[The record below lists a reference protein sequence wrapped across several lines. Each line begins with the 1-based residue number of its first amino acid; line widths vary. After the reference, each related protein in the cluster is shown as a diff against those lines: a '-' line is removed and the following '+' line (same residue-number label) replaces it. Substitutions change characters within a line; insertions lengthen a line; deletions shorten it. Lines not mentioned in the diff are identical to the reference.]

1 MLGAPDSKEHH
12 AAGRG
17 QMRILVVE
25 DELRMLE
32 LLRKGLYESG
42 CAVMTA
48 VDGET
53 GLEIALA
60 HEFDAIVLDIGLP
73 RRDGY
78 SVAKALRERKRAT
91 PVLML
96 TARDAEDDIIRGLD
110 LGADDYMTKPFSFPE
125 LVARL
130 QSITRPQREETA
142 GKIEA
147 GDLVVD
153 PIRHS
158 VKRAN
163 TNIDLTRSEF
173 ALLGRLA
180 RSAGSCVPRHTLAE
194 SVWGSDPGVSPGALD
209 VLVNALRRKID
220 EPFNHKLIGTV
231 RGAGYVLKHNSAA
244 NGGTAR

>member
-1 MLGAPDSKEHH
+1 
-12 AAGRG
+12 
-17 QMRILVVE
+17 MRILVVE

-32 LLRKGLYESG
+32 LLRKGLYEHDF
-42 CAVMTA
+42 AVMTA
-48 VDGET
+48 SDGET

-73 RRDGY
+73 LRDGY
-78 SVAKALRERKRAT
+78 SFAQTLRERNRTT

-96 TARDAEDDIIRGLD
+96 TARDTEDDIIRGLD

-130 QSITRPQREETA
+130 QSITRPHREETG

-153 PIRHS
+153 PIRHT
-158 VKRAN
+158 VTR
-163 TNIDLTRSEF
+163 TNASIDLTRTEF
-173 ALLGRLA
+173 ALLERLV
-180 RSAGSCVPRHTLAE
+180 RNAGNCVSRQALAE
-194 SVWGSDPGVSPGALD
+194 SVWGSQPEVTPGALD

-220 EPFNHKLIGTV
+220 APFKHKLIRTV
-231 RGAGYVLKHNSAA
+231 RGAGYLLHHQTTL
-244 NGGTAR
+244 GGRAQP

>member
-1 MLGAPDSKEHH
+1 
-12 AAGRG
+12 
-17 QMRILVVE
+17 MRILVIE
-25 DELRMLE
+25 DEQRMLE

-42 CAVMTA
+42 YTVMTA
-48 VDGET
+48 ADGDA

-78 SVAKALRERKRAT
+78 ELARALREHKSTT

-110 LGADDYMTKPFSFPE
+110 LGADDYMTKPFSFLE

-130 QSITRPQREETA
+130 QSITRPHRREAA
-142 GKIEA
+142 GRIEA

-158 VKRAN
+158 VTRSKDC
-163 TNIDLTRSEF
+163 IELTRTEF
-173 ALLGRLA
+173 ALLGRLV
-180 RSAGSCVPRHTLAE
+180 RSAGSCVSRQALSE
-194 SVWGSDPGVSPGALD
+194 SIWGSDSEVGSGALD
-209 VLVNALRRKID
+209 VLVSALRRKID
-220 EPFNHKLIGTV
+220 APFKHKLIRTV
-231 RGAGYVLKHNSAA
+231 RGAGYVLKCQTAVTGSSA
-244 NGGTAR
+244 R